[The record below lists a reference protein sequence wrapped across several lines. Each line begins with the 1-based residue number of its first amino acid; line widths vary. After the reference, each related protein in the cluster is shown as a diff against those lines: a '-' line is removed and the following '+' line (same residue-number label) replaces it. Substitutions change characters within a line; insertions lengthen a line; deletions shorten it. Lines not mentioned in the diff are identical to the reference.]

1 MTASSREKLTI
12 VCGFAA
18 IYLIWGSTYLALA
31 VAVQTIPPFA
41 LMGTRSIV
49 GGVILLA
56 HSRAKADDGGS
67 IRSWLRAGLCGV
79 LFFVG
84 CHGVLA
90 YAEQRM
96 PSGLAAL
103 LLATIP
109 FWIIVGRSILG
120 RSHQPLVRTIL
131 LLLPGLLGVVLVAWR
146 SVAGPAGLQLSDI
159 LLLLM
164 ASASWALGT
173 LIAEGHNNKGSS
185 VALAGRELV
194 TGGAALMLLS
204 AARGEPI
211 GAVAQISLSSFL
223 GWSYLTLAGTVV
235 AFGSYIWL
243 LKKISPALVA
253 TYTFVN
259 PVIAM
264 FLGWA
269 FLGEE
274 ITATTL
280 IGGFLVVASV
290 ACLLVANRNSTHKE
304 VTHGRRHEKQ
314 QRRSQKG
321 KDRGRR
327 PTYGTSCLSRD
338 RDGAGS

>member
-1 MTASSREKLTI
+1 MTGSSREKLAI

-31 VAVQTIPPFA
+31 FAVQTIPPFA

-56 HSRAKADDGGS
+56 YSKAKADDGGS
-67 IRSWLRAGLCGV
+67 IRSWIRASLCGV

-120 RSHQPLVRTIL
+120 RSDKHLVRTIL
-131 LLLPGLLGVVLVAWR
+131 LLLPGLLGVVFVAWR
-146 SVAGPAGLQLSDI
+146 GVAGPAALHLSDI

-173 LIAEGHNNKGSS
+173 LIAEGRNNKGSS
-185 VALAGRELV
+185 VALAGRELI
-194 TGGAALMLLS
+194 TGGTALILLS
-204 AARGEPI
+204 LARGEPI
-211 GAVAQISLSSFL
+211 GALAQISLSSFL

-259 PVIAM
+259 PVIAI

-269 FLGEE
+269 FLGEKV
-274 ITATTL
+274 TATTV

-290 ACLLVANRNSTHKE
+290 ACLLVANRNSPHKE
-304 VTHGRRHEKQ
+304 AASWSTPRKTAAAIA
-314 QRRSQKG
+314 KG
-321 KDRGRR
+321 
-327 PTYGTSCLSRD
+327 
-338 RDGAGS
+338 

>member
-1 MTASSREKLTI
+1 MTGSSRDKLAI
-12 VCGFAA
+12 VCGFGA
-18 IYLIWGSTYLALA
+18 IYVIWGSTYLALA

-49 GGVILLA
+49 GGAILLA
-56 HSRAKADDGGS
+56 YSKAKADDGGS
-67 IRSWLRAGLCGV
+67 IRCWIRASLCGV

-120 RSHQPLVRTIL
+120 RSDQSLVRTIL
-131 LLLPGLLGVVLVAWR
+131 LLLPGLLGVALVAWR
-146 SVAGPAGLQLSDI
+146 SVAGPAALQLSDI

-185 VALAGRELV
+185 IALAGRELIA
-194 TGGAALMLLS
+194 GGVALMLLS
-204 AARGEPI
+204 ALRGEQI
-211 GAVAQISLSSFL
+211 GALVGISLSSFL

-235 AFGSYIWL
+235 AFGSYTWL

-274 ITATTL
+274 VTATTV
-280 IGGFLVVASV
+280 IGAFLVVASV
-290 ACLLVANRNSTHKE
+290 ACLLVANRNPTHKE
-304 VTHGRRHEKQ
+304 AASWSTPRKTATAIA
-314 QRRSQKG
+314 KG
-321 KDRGRR
+321 
-327 PTYGTSCLSRD
+327 
-338 RDGAGS
+338 